1 MKKKRDSSALERFLR
16 YVSIDTRSSAETE
29 ETPSTA
35 GQMELGRLLR
45 KELEKAGAKDAVLT
59 EKGYVYGHLPATEG
73 LEKVP
78 CFGFI
83 AHMDTSDA
91 ASGKNVKP
99 RLVKYTGKPVPL
111 GKSGRVLEEKRFP
124 GLASLRG
131 DTLLVTDGTTLL
143 GADDKAGCAEIVSAL
158 ERIVTEKIPHG
169 PLSFAFTPDEE
180 IGRGMDHFQ
189 PEKFGASFAFT
200 VDGDAVDVFQWE
212 NFNAAEV
219 VLSFQ
224 GIAVHPG
231 SAKGKMVNAL
241 SLAWEF
247 HSLLPPREVPEKTEQ
262 YDGFFFLHA
271 VEGTSSQAKVR
282 YLLRDHDAIR
292 FRARKKKVEGAVR
305 TLRKKYGKE
314 TVTFHVEEQYRNMA
328 EVLKKVPFL
337 KTLAFSAMKEAFLA
351 PRVEPIRGGT
361 DGARLSYMGVP
372 CPNLGTG
379 GGNFHGEYEFVSV
392 EKMEKSV
399 EILRNIVKGA
409 AKKFAKTGKRNYS
422 SCCGR
427 K

>member
-1 MKKKRDSSALERFLR
+1 MKKRQASSVKERFLR
-16 YVSIDTRSSAETE
+16 YIGIETTSSAESE
-29 ETPSTA
+29 ECPSA
-35 GQMELGRLLR
+35 PGQLELGKLLR
-45 KELEKAGAKDAVLT
+45 KELKEAGAENVVLT
-59 EKGYVYGHLPATEG
+59 EKGYVYGHLPATAG

-78 CFGFI
+78 CFGLI

-99 RLVKYTGKPVPL
+99 RSVKYTGKPIPL
-111 GKSGRVLEEKRFP
+111 GKSGRVLGEKQFP
-124 GLASLRG
+124 ELASLRG

-143 GADDKAGCAEIVSAL
+143 GADDKAGCAEIVAAL
-158 ERIVTEKIPHG
+158 ERIVKEKIPHG

-200 VDGDAVDVFQWE
+200 VDGGAVDVFEWE
-212 NFNAAEV
+212 NFNAAEA

-247 HSLLPPREVPEKTEQ
+247 HSLLPADEVPEKTEK
-262 YDGFFFLHA
+262 YEGFFFLHA
-271 VEGTSSQAKVR
+271 MEGTSSQAKVR
-282 YLLRDHDAIR
+282 YLLRDHDASK
-292 FRARKKKVEGAVR
+292 FRARKKRVQDAVHA
-305 TLRKKYGKE
+305 LQKKYGKE
-314 TVTFHVEEQYRNMA
+314 AVSCRVEDQYCNMA
-328 EVLKKVPFL
+328 DVLKKYPFL
-337 KTLAFSAMKEAFLA
+337 KTLAFSAMKKAFLS

-361 DGARLSYMGVP
+361 DGARLSCMGVP

-399 EILRNIVKGA
+399 EILINIVEGA
-409 AKKFAKTGKRNYS
+409 VKKFAKTGKRRYS
-422 SCCGR
+422 SSRG
-427 K
+427 